1 MSAVLAAAAPP
12 PLVGPDFLSDPY
24 PTYRA
29 WRDAGPIHWST
40 EFAGGAWIVTR
51 HADIDRVLRDPAFSA
66 RRTAGWV
73 QHDSPAGRR
82 RRQRFQELFARAMLF
97 LDAPDHGRIR
107 GVLQAAFRPAALAG
121 IATTIENV
129 LDDLLGAVDG
139 LPQFDFMQAI
149 ARPLP
154 ARVIASLMGLED
166 MPEEELTRWS
176 EDLATFIGA
185 MDPSSEQ
192 AERAQEALFAMLRF
206 LQPELEKRRAAPG
219 DDLLSRLIQAES
231 KGVVSAG
238 PELLAQCVMLLFAGF
253 ETTRNLLGNGL
264 HALLSHRAQWER
276 LRDAPELMPAAVREL
291 LRFDSPVQYTG
302 RRVAVE
308 TVLHGHVL
316 RRGDL
321 VLAMIASG
329 NRDPVV
335 YERPDELDIAR
346 QGKGPLSF
354 GAGPHVCIGAALTS
368 MEAQAVLRRLI
379 RRWPDLELATALP
392 AWNGNAVYRGLS
404 RLIVCTGRG
413 EELSPGREERRTGLQ
428 DLSALVR
435 G

>member
-1 MSAVLAAAAPP
+1 MNALLEAQAPP
-12 PLVGPDFLSDPY
+12 PQLGPNFLADPY

-29 WRDAGPIHWST
+29 WREAGPIHWST
-40 EFAGGAWIVTR
+40 EFAGGAWLVTR
-51 HADIDRVLRDPAFSA
+51 HADVDRVLRDPAFSA

-73 QHDSPAGRR
+73 QHESPASRR
-82 RRQRFQELFARAMLF
+82 GRQRFQELFARAMLF

-107 GVLQAAFRPAALAG
+107 GVLQGAFRPAALAG
-121 IATTIENV
+121 IATTIERT
-129 LDDLLGAVDG
+129 LDELFHAVG
-139 LPQFDFMQAI
+139 ERPQFDFMEAI

-166 MPEEELTRWS
+166 MPADKLTRWS
-176 EDLATFIGA
+176 QDLATFIGA
-185 MDPSSEQ
+185 MDPSPEQ
-192 AERAQEALFAMLRF
+192 AERAQEALFGMLRF
-206 LQPELEKRRAAPG
+206 LQPELQRRRAALG

-231 KGVVSAG
+231 DGVVSAG

-276 LRDAPELMPAAVREL
+276 LRHAPELLPAAVREL

-308 TVLHGHVL
+308 TILHGQVL

-321 VLAMIASG
+321 VLALIASG
-329 NRDPVV
+329 NHDPAVF
-335 YERPDELDIAR
+335 ERADELDIAR

-354 GAGPHVCIGAALTS
+354 GAGPHVCIGATLTS
-368 MEAQAVLRRLI
+368 MEAQAVFRRLI
-379 RRWPDLELATALP
+379 GRWPDLDLVNNVP
-392 AWNGNAVYRGLS
+392 RWNGNPVYRGLS
-404 RLIVCTGRG
+404 TL
-413 EELSPGREERRTGLQ
+413 
-428 DLSALVR
+428 LVR
-435 G
+435 IHRRPE

>member
-1 MSAVLAAAAPP
+1 MMGAALAADILPP
-12 PLVGPDFLSDPY
+12 PAGPDFLADPY

-29 WRDAGPIHWST
+29 WREAGPIHWSA
-40 EFAGGAWIVTR
+40 EFAGGAWIVTH
-51 HADIDRVLRDPAFSA
+51 HADVDRVLRDPAFSA

-82 RRQRFQELFARAMLF
+82 GRQRFQELFSRAMLF

-107 GVLQAAFRPAALAG
+107 GVLQAAFRPAALAS
-121 IATTIENV
+121 IASTIERT
-129 LDDLLGAVDG
+129 LDELMGAVDG
-139 LPQFDFMQAI
+139 LPEFDFMQAV

-154 ARVIASLMGLED
+154 ARVIASLMGLDEVPED
-166 MPEEELTRWS
+166 ELTAWS
-176 EDLATFIGA
+176 EDLAIFIGA
-185 MDPSSEQ
+185 MDPSAEQ
-192 AERAQEALFAMLRF
+192 AERAHDALFGMLRF
-206 LQPELEKRRAAPG
+206 LQPALQKRRAAPG
-219 DDLLSRLIQAES
+219 DDLLSRLVQAETE
-231 KGVVSAG
+231 GVIQAG
-238 PELLAQCVMLLFAGF
+238 PELLAQCVMLLFAGY

-276 LRDAPELMPAAVREL
+276 LRHTPELAPAAVREL

-308 TVLHGHVL
+308 TILHGHVL

-321 VLAMIASG
+321 VLPMIASA
-329 NRDPVV
+329 NRDAAV

-368 MEAQAVLRRLI
+368 MEAQAVFRRLI
-379 RRWPDLELATALP
+379 QRWPDLALATGLP

-404 RLIVCTGRG
+404 RLIVCTGGG
-413 EELSPGREERRTGLQ
+413 EEIRPRP
-428 DLSALVR
+428 D
-435 G
+435 

>member
-12 PLVGPDFLSDPY
+12 PLVGPDFLADPY

-40 EFAGGAWIVTR
+40 EFADGAWIVTR
-51 HADIDRVLRDPAFSA
+51 HADVDRVLRDPAFSA

-82 RRQRFQELFARAMLF
+82 GRQRFQELFSRAMLF

-121 IATTIENV
+121 IASNIERT
-129 LDDLLGAVDG
+129 LDELLDAVEG

-154 ARVIASLMGLED
+154 ARVIASLMGLDDLPED
-166 MPEEELTRWS
+166 ELTRWS
-176 EDLATFIGA
+176 EDLATYIGA
-185 MDPSSEQ
+185 MDPSPEQ

-206 LQPELEKRRAAPG
+206 LQPELEKRRVAMG
-219 DDLLSRLIQAES
+219 DDLLSRIVQAEDE
-231 KGVVSAG
+231 GLVNAG
-238 PELLAQCVMLLFAGF
+238 PELLAQCVMLLFAGY

-264 HALLSHRAQWER
+264 RALLAHRAEWER
-276 LRDAPELMPAAVREL
+276 LCRHPEVLPLAVREL

-308 TVLHGHVL
+308 TALHGQVL

-321 VLAMIASG
+321 VLAMIASA
-329 NRDPVV
+329 NRDPAV
-335 YERPDELDIAR
+335 YPRPDELDIAR
-346 QGKGPLSF
+346 PGKGSLSF

-368 MEAQAVLRRLI
+368 MEAQAVLRRVI
-379 RRWPDLELATALP
+379 RRWPNLELATGSP
-392 AWNGNAVYRGLS
+392 SWNGNPVYRGLS
-404 RLIVCTGRG
+404 TLPV
-413 EELSPGREERRTGLQ
+413 RTGSPS
-428 DLSALVR
+428 DY
-435 G
+435 